1 MHTDTKMHNNVKN
14 KENYGIIK
22 SDELH
27 YDDGIS
33 ELIKDKKYDWQT
45 NIC

>member
-1 MHTDTKMHNNVKN
+1 MYKKFNYIK
-14 KENYGIIK
+14 NYGIIK
-22 SDELH
+22 SEELY

-33 ELIKDKKYDWQT
+33 ELIKDKKYDWEA